1 MRLRGLR
8 GGDAVRRLGVEPM
21 DAPGIIHAC
30 SVLAAGTLA
39 APTAT
44 IAVSSLPSRVRPNAK
59 GRYLA
64 GTVTLFPP
72 AFADPLTLAWTILHE
87 LGHAAGLDESGAD
100 AFAARCLAGGSACS
114 SSP

>member
-30 SVLAAGTLA
+30 SVLAAGVLA
-39 APTAT
+39 APTTTITLAT
-44 IAVSSLPSRVRPNAK
+44 SPSRVHRAAK

-64 GTVTLFPP
+64 GVVTLFPP
-72 AFADPLTLAWTILHE
+72 AFADPLTLAWTMLHE
-87 LGHAAGLDESGAD
+87 LGHAAGLDEPGAD
-100 AFAARCLAGGSACS
+100 AFAARYLTGTPA
-114 SSP
+114 